1 MDDENELRYCARQA
15 LRAGKLPPGR
25 PDRMWGGRGAGALC
39 SVCNKPVEPSETGFD
54 LEFSAPGHDAGRLI
68 NHPMH
73 LRCFAAW
80 EFERQS
86 YQPVSCASSAPPDHR
101 VLSSDRDVGTIAS
114 RECNAT

>member
-15 LRAGKLPPGR
+15 LRAGKVPPGR
-25 PDRMWGGRGAGALC
+25 PDRMWGGRGAGAPC
-39 SVCNKPVEPSETGFD
+39 SICNKPVEPSETGFD
-54 LEFSAPGHDAGRLI
+54 LEFSPPGHDAGRLI

-86 YQPVSCASSAPPDHR
+86 YQTVSCVRSAQPDHP
-101 VLSSDRDVGTIAS
+101 VLSSDRDVGTIAP